1 MYFVPS
7 NLETWLQACMAPSIV
22 IGHASYTFLQ
32 DNMQNIPFPKLLFNN
47 KYEKLFGF
55 LLKSF
60 DSTAI
65 CYI

>member
-1 MYFVPS
+1 
-7 NLETWLQACMAPSIV
+7 MAPSIV